1 MKPMSLTSPESIAR
15 EYKGNKKAIANA
27 ARMGLVDP
35 TAALMAGMFIDRMRN
50 AASEEQKTDTTVVQD
65 TFGIPAAPQQPP
77 QGMPQP
83 QQAAPQPQMAQMPQP
98 QGIPG
103 AQMAAAQP
111 RMAPGVEGLPTG
123 DVGNYAGGGIVAF
136 AEGMTDEQARA
147 LGYSSAA
154 EYYAF
159 QDIQRGAAG
168 ETAMVPSDNMEINRP
183 APEFGERSSI
193 EGLDYGRL
201 SPKERN
207 QRRIDGYM
215 PNEGVNTLFNQL
227 ASHRAQ
233 RGVSNPEFYTS
244 TLFDK
249 PSGNIPRK
257 EASRG
262 EERPTLQDI
271 RNQRLDLNIPFNQ
284 LPRAGETTPAMADV
298 LNRRQAMREAL
309 RLPGLDTTFNRA
321 APDVASRFA
330 PTRSDLPPS
339 VAARPE
345 APAPK
350 PTLDAYG
357 LPIPDPAA
365 NLALA
370 SEQAKKLINV
380 PKEES
385 QADAIAATKNL
396 YREMG
401 VDPDIYKKQSAKFE
415 EERRG
420 LKADKE
426 EAKWSRLIE
435 AGLGV
440 MAGTSPFAAVNIGQ
454 GASPALK
461 GFAQDIKDVKKA
473 DRELNRAQMA
483 LETTENQFKI
493 DQSKSVQGRMEKN
506 QDRVD
511 KAQNTLATTT
521 ATLGASINTLTGS
534 KYDAQLR
541 DLTARATSE
550 NQLKGSMHSADQ
562 GLRGSLANAAAT
574 RFGYGRD
581 EASIERIMA
590 EQGVGYTEAM
600 GIRAQQT
607 ARANDRY
614 NSIRNSVN
622 RVEENIREDLSI
634 RTMRGQL
641 AEAEKDP
648 VANAAKITKLKQNIN
663 DAKDKYYTDAGISK
677 DTRDYLAEEDKRILN
692 QTRGRTN
699 FDKDGKSSAAPPPGA
714 IADLKANPTAQTKAQ
729 FDAIFGAGAAD
740 RALGTK

>member
-83 QQAAPQPQMAQMPQP
+83 QQAAPQPQPQMPQMPQP

-136 AEGMTDEQARA
+136 ADRGLVNGDELENYMGQMYPSTVEDTPEMRLYREQATRE
-147 LGYSSAA
+147 LLSQYG
-154 EYYAF
+154 
-159 QDIQRGAAG
+159 
-168 ETAMVPSDNMEINRP
+168 
-183 APEFGERSSI
+183 I
-193 EGLDYGRL
+193 EGPVPFYLTEEDKR
-201 SPKERN
+201 K
-207 QRRIDGYM
+207 
-215 PNEGVNTLFNQL
+215 NEKLFNQGEQFKRAAERRETGRRGAEAAGKEFGL
-227 ASHRAQ
+227 A
-233 RGVSNPEFYTS
+233 GIMKGT
-244 TLFDK
+244 
-249 PSGNIPRK
+249 
-257 EASRG
+257 
-262 EERPTLQDI
+262 
-271 RNQRLDLNIPFNQ
+271 DLNTPFSR

-298 LNRRQAMREAL
+298 LDRRQAMREAT
-309 RLPGLDTTFNRA
+309 RLPSLDTPFNRA
-321 APDVASRFA
+321 APDVAARDA
-330 PTRSDLPPS
+330 TRPNLPPS

-345 APAPK
+345 APAPAPK
-350 PTLDAYG
+350 VDAYG
-357 LPIPDPAA
+357 LPVPDPEA

-370 SEQAKKLINV
+370 SRQAKGMINV

-426 EAKWSRLIE
+426 EAKFARLIE

-473 DRELNRAQMA
+473 DRELTRAQMA

-511 KAQNTLATTT
+511 KAQSTLATTT
-521 ATLGASINTLTGS
+521 ATLGASLNTLTGS

-541 DLTARATSE
+541 DLTARFTSE
-550 NQLKGSMHSADQ
+550 NQREASMYSADKQ
-562 GLRGSLANAAAT
+562 LQGSLAYAGAT
-574 RFGYGRD
+574 RHAADKEER
-581 EASIERIMA
+581 SIQRIMKDRN
-590 EQGVGYTEAM
+590 VDYT
-600 GIRAQQT
+600 T
-607 ARANDRY
+607 AYGLMYDARQRDFDRY
-614 NSIRNSVN
+614 NSLRTAVN
-622 RVEENIREDLSI
+622 KADDSFAATPYAMQKSNELSK
-634 RTMRGQL
+634 L
-641 AEAEKDP
+641 DPKKD
-648 VANAAKITKLKQNIN
+648 AAKIAKIQSEIN
-663 DAKDKYYTDAGISK
+663 VAKAKYRLDRGLTQESL
-677 DTRDYLAEEDKRILN
+677 DYLKNEDARLRN
-692 QTRGRTN
+692 QFGAPDVN
-699 FDKDGKSSAAPPPGA
+699 QPNPPPVSGGGFVVNTPQGPVSFTTQEQ
-714 IADLKANPTAQTKAQ
+714 ANAFKQQYNLP
-729 FDAIFGAGAAD
+729 
-740 RALGTK
+740 

>member
-35 TAALMAGMFIDRMRN
+35 TAALMAGMFIDRMRS
-50 AASEEQKTDTTVVQD
+50 AASEEQKADTTIAQD
-65 TFGIPAAPQQPP
+65 VF
-77 QGMPQP
+77 GMP
-83 QQAAPQPQMAQMPQP
+83 AAPQPQQTAPQPQQTAPRPQPQMPQMAQP

-136 AEGMTDEQARA
+136 ADRGLVDGDELENYMGQLYPGSAEEVFARLRNNPYPDGVAQDTPEARIDRERATKELLSQYGVEGPVPFYLTEEDKRKNAKLMNEGNQMRRTAEQREI
-147 LGYSSAA
+147 GR
-154 EYYAF
+154 
-159 QDIQRGAAG
+159 RGAEA
-168 ETAMVPSDNMEINRP
+168 ANK
-183 APEFGERSSI
+183 EFGLAGI
-193 EGLDYGRL
+193 MKG
-201 SPKERN
+201 
-207 QRRIDGYM
+207 
-215 PNEGVNTLFNQL
+215 PN
-227 ASHRAQ
+227 
-233 RGVSNPEFYTS
+233 
-244 TLFDK
+244 
-249 PSGNIPRK
+249 
-257 EASRG
+257 
-262 EERPTLQDI
+262 
-271 RNQRLDLNIPFNQ
+271 LNIPFSQ

-345 APAPK
+345 APATAPA
-350 PTLDAYG
+350 PRLDPYG
-357 LPIPDPAA
+357 LPLPDREAT
-365 NLALA
+365 LALA
-370 SEQAKKLINV
+370 SKQAKSMINV

-401 VDPDIYKKQSAKFE
+401 VDPDIYKKQGAKFE

-473 DRELNRAQMA
+473 DRELTRAQMA

-493 DQSKSVQGRMEKN
+493 DQSKSVQSRMEKN

-511 KAQNTLATTT
+511 KAQSTVATTT
-521 ATLGASINTLTGS
+521 ATLAASLNTLAGS
-534 KYDAQLR
+534 EYDARLR

-550 NQLKGSMHSADQ
+550 NQLKGSMYSADKQ
-562 GLRGSLANAAAT
+562 LQGSLAYAGATQYAADKDT
-574 RFGYGRD
+574 R
-581 EASIERIMA
+581 AVERIMKDRK
-590 EQGVGYTEAM
+590 VDYT
-600 GIRAQQT
+600 T
-607 ARANDRY
+607 ALGLYHDQRQRDFDRF
-614 NSIRNSVN
+614 NSISNRVNQVNKDFNNTTFAMKKNNELSKLDPVKDKAKIEALNKEISQARREFQRQNSV
-622 RVEENIREDLSI
+622 
-634 RTMRGQL
+634 
-641 AEAEKDP
+641 
-648 VANAAKITKLKQNIN
+648 
-663 DAKDKYYTDAGISK
+663 TDA
-677 DTRDYLAEEDKRILN
+677 DLLYLAQEPSRL
-692 QTRGRTN
+692 TTPPPGR
-699 FDKDGKSSAAPPPGA
+699 DQSSQIPPGA

-740 RALGTK
+740 RALGQ

>member
-83 QQAAPQPQMAQMPQP
+83 QQAAPQPQPQMPQMPQP

-136 AEGMTDEQARA
+136 ADRGLVDGDELENYMGQLYPSTVEDTPEMRLYREQATRE
-147 LGYSSAA
+147 LLSQYG
-154 EYYAF
+154 
-159 QDIQRGAAG
+159 
-168 ETAMVPSDNMEINRP
+168 
-183 APEFGERSSI
+183 I
-193 EGLDYGRL
+193 EGPVPFYLTEEDKR
-201 SPKERN
+201 K
-207 QRRIDGYM
+207 
-215 PNEGVNTLFNQL
+215 NEKLFNQGEQFKRAAERRETGRRGAEAAGKEFGL
-227 ASHRAQ
+227 A
-233 RGVSNPEFYTS
+233 GIMKGTDLS
-244 TLFDK
+244 T
-249 PSGNIPRK
+249 
-257 EASRG
+257 
-262 EERPTLQDI
+262 
-271 RNQRLDLNIPFNQ
+271 PFSQ

-309 RLPGLDTTFNRA
+309 RLPGFDTPFNRA
-321 APDVASRFA
+321 APDA
-330 PTRSDLPPS
+330 PQTRSDLPPS

-345 APAPK
+345 APAPAPK
-350 PTLDAYG
+350 VDAYG
-357 LPIPDPAA
+357 LPLPDPEA

-370 SEQAKKLINV
+370 SKQAKSMINV

-396 YREMG
+396 YKEMG
-401 VDPDIYKKQSAKFE
+401 VDPDIYKKQGAKFE

-473 DRELNRAQMA
+473 DRELTRAQMA

-511 KAQNTLATTT
+511 KAQSTLATTT
-521 ATLGASINTLTGS
+521 ATLGASLNTLTGS

-541 DLTARATSE
+541 DLTARFTSE
-550 NQLKGSMHSADQ
+550 NQREASMYSADKQ
-562 GLRGSLANAAAT
+562 LQGSLAYAGAT
-574 RFGYGRD
+574 RYNADKEER
-581 EASIERIMA
+581 SIQRIMKDRK
-590 EQGVGYTEAM
+590 VDYT
-600 GIRAQQT
+600 T
-607 ARANDRY
+607 AYGLMYDARQRDFDRY
-614 NSIRNSVN
+614 NSLRTAVN
-622 RVEENIREDLSI
+622 KADDSFAATPYAMQKSNELSK
-634 RTMRGQL
+634 L
-641 AEAEKDP
+641 DPKKD
-648 VANAAKITKLKQNIN
+648 AAKIAKIQSEIN
-663 DAKDKYYTDAGISK
+663 VAKAKYRLDRGLTQESL
-677 DTRDYLAEEDKRILN
+677 DYLKNEDARLRN
-692 QTRGRTN
+692 QFGAPDVN
-699 FDKDGKSSAAPPPGA
+699 QPNPPPVSGGGFVVNTPQGPVSFTTQEQ
-714 IADLKANPTAQTKAQ
+714 ANAFKQQYNLP
-729 FDAIFGAGAAD
+729 
-740 RALGTK
+740 

>member
-65 TFGIPAAPQQPP
+65 TFGMPAAPQQPP

-83 QQAAPQPQMAQMPQP
+83 QQAAPRPQPQIPQA

-111 RMAPGVEGLPTG
+111 QMAPGVEGLPTG
-123 DVGNYAGGGIVAF
+123 DVGNYADGGIVAF
-136 AEGMTDEQARA
+136 ARGDVVEGDELENYMGQMYPGSTEEIFAR
-147 LGYSSAA
+147 LRNNPYPDGAA
-154 EYYAF
+154 
-159 QDIQRGAAG
+159 QDTPEARIDRERATKELLSQYGVEGPVPFYLTEEDKRKNAKLMNEGNQMRRIAEQREIGHRGAEA
-168 ETAMVPSDNMEINRP
+168 ANR
-183 APEFGERSSI
+183 EFGLAGI
-193 EGLDYGRL
+193 MKG
-201 SPKERN
+201 
-207 QRRIDGYM
+207 
-215 PNEGVNTLFNQL
+215 PNLNT
-227 ASHRAQ
+227 
-233 RGVSNPEFYTS
+233 
-244 TLFDK
+244 
-249 PSGNIPRK
+249 
-257 EASRG
+257 
-262 EERPTLQDI
+262 
-271 RNQRLDLNIPFNQ
+271 PFNQ

-309 RLPGLDTTFNRA
+309 RLPGLDTQFNRA
-321 APDVASRFA
+321 ASDATSKLT

-339 VAARPE
+339 VAAKPE
-345 APAPK
+345 AAAPAPR
-350 PTLDAYG
+350 LDPYG
-357 LPIPDPAA
+357 LPLPDREAT
-365 NLALA
+365 LALA
-370 SEQAKKLINV
+370 SKQAKSMINV

-401 VDPDIYKKQSAKFE
+401 VDPDIYKKQSEKFE

-473 DRELNRAQMA
+473 DRELTRAQMA

-493 DQSKSVQGRMEKN
+493 DQSKSVQSRMEKN

-511 KAQNTLATTT
+511 KAQSTVATTT
-521 ATLGASINTLTGS
+521 ATLAASLNTLAGS
-534 KYDAQLR
+534 EYDARLR

-550 NQLKGSMHSADQ
+550 NQLKGSMYSADKQ
-562 GLRGSLANAAAT
+562 LQGSLAYAGATQYAADKDT
-574 RFGYGRD
+574 R
-581 EASIERIMA
+581 AVERIMKDRN
-590 EQGVGYTEAM
+590 VDYT
-600 GIRAQQT
+600 T
-607 ARANDRY
+607 ALGLYHDQRLRDFDRF
-614 NSIRNSVN
+614 NSISN
-622 RVEENIREDLSI
+622 RVNAVNKDFNNTAFAMKKNNEL
-634 RTMRGQL
+634 TKL
-641 AEAEKDP
+641 DP
-648 VANAAKITKLKQNIN
+648 VRDKAKIEALNKEISNARREFQRQNN
-663 DAKDKYYTDAGISK
+663 VTDA
-677 DTRDYLAEEDKRILN
+677 DLLYLAQEPSRL
-692 QTRGRTN
+692 TTPPPGREQP
-699 FDKDGKSSAAPPPGA
+699 SSIPPGA
-714 IADLKANPTAQTKAQ
+714 IADLKANPTAQAKAQ

-740 RALGTK
+740 RALGQ